1 MALMYLGIDLGTS
14 SVKVL
19 VWAKGRVVASA
30 SRPYKVTSP
39 QKGWAETQPQ
49 LWQAAIYGAVKELG
63 LSSVKA
69 IGLSGQ
75 MHGVVLCDE
84 AARPLRPAVLWADTR
99 SSPQITHYQHL
110 TPQQRRSLANPVTT
124 GMAGPSLLWLREHE
138 PQIYGAARYA
148 LQPKDWLRFWLTNE
162 VKSEPSDA
170 SATLLYDLTADT
182 WAQAVVTALGL
193 RADLLPPLLKSH
205 DIAGH
210 LNAATAKALSLPSG
224 IPVVAGGADAACSA
238 YGSQLRAAG
247 EAQINIGT
255 AMQIMVIADA
265 PKLTAEPVTHL
276 YRTVQNGY
284 YAMAAMQNAGL
295 ALEYARAHLSLSW
308 EEMYTQAFSVPAGC
322 EGVTFLPHL
331 TGERTPHLNPDAR
344 GAWLGLGLHHKRA
357 HLARAA
363 FEGVAF
369 ALKDG
374 FEALQRVAP
383 IKRVRLSGGGSV
395 RDEWRQLLADVL
407 RVELFASELSSSSA
421 RGAVLLAAKA
431 MAEPESEAPRLESVA
446 QPQNGFE
453 LEEAYATFKQRYA
466 QLNA

>member
-19 VWAKGRVVASA
+19 AWAKGRVVASA
-30 SRPYKVTSP
+30 SRPYEVTSP

-49 LWQAAIYGAVKELG
+49 LWQEAICTAVKELG
-63 LSSVKA
+63 LELVEV

-84 AARPLRPAVLWADTR
+84 AARPLRPAILWADTR
-99 SSPQITHYQHL
+99 SSPQLAHYQHL
-110 TPQQRRSLANPVTT
+110 TPQQRRSLANPITT

-138 PQIYGAARYA
+138 PQIYETARYA
-148 LQPKDWLRFWLTNE
+148 LQPKDWLRFWLTGE

-170 SATLLYDLTADT
+170 SATLLYDLEADT
-182 WAQAVVTALGL
+182 WAQDVVTALGL
-193 RADLLPPLLKSH
+193 RTDLLPPLLKSH

-210 LNAATAKALSLPSG
+210 LNAAAAKALGLPPG

-238 YGSQLRAAG
+238 YGSGLRAAG

-284 YAMAAMQNAGL
+284 YRVAAMQNAGL
-295 ALEYARAHLSLSW
+295 ALEYARAQLALSW
-308 EEMYTQAFSVPAGC
+308 DEMYTQAFSVPAGC
-322 EGVTFLPHL
+322 EGVSFLPHL

-374 FEALQRVAP
+374 FEASREVAP

-395 RDEWRQLLADVL
+395 RAEWRQLLADVL
-407 RVELFASELSSSSA
+407 GVELFASDLSSSSA
-421 RGAVLLAAKA
+421 RGAALLAAKA
-431 MAEPESEAPRLESVA
+431 MGEPEPDVPRLESVVK
-446 QPQNGFE
+446 PE
-453 LEEAYATFKQRYA
+453 EVPKLREAYARFQQYYA
-466 QLNA
+466 RLNP